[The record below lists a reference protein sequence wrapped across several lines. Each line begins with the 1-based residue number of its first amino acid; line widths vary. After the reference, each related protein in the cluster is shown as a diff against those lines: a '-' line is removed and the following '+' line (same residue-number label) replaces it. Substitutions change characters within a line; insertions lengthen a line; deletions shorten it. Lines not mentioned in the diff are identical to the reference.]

1 MYNKNRRVSVT
12 RVLFVL
18 LKEQDDSTK
27 QIASI
32 VTKEIEKQL
41 KNLGKKQKN

>member
-18 LKEQDDSTK
+18 FNEQDDSTK
-27 QIASI
+27 QILKINSI
-32 VTKEIEKQL
+32 HNMI
-41 KNLGKKQKN
+41 NLAYT